1 MEINEILKEALSS
14 FEGKEREIVEFILQT
29 IKDDYMSSADIK
41 NRTIAKIDEIMEWYN
56 AT

>member
-1 MEINEILKEALSS
+1 MEINEILKGALSS

-41 NRTIAKIDEIMEWYN
+41 NRTIAKIDEIME
-56 AT
+56 